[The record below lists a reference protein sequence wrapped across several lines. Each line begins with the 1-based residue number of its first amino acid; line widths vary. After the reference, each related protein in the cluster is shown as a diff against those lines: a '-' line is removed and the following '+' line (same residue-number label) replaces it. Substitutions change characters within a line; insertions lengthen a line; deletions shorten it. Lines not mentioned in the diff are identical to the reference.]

1 MNFQESCIFRFHN
14 LTILSEPVSIHFS
27 TGSLTALNI
36 CLAVIMFGVA
46 LDIKVEHFTQLLNQ
60 KKAVFTGLFAQFLL
74 LPIFTV
80 VLVSVLPISNGMA
93 LGMLLVACCP
103 GGNVSN
109 FFSQLARGHVALS
122 VTLTAFSSLAAFII
136 TPLNFLFCI
145 SLVPALSGE
154 LKSLEIDFLTLMI
167 NMVSILLIPLLLG
180 MWVSANYISFSKK
193 IASPIKILSMMM
205 LTAFIVIAVVN
216 NFDGFAANLASVF
229 WIVLLHNGG
238 TLLLSYYFSRMIG
251 NTEAIN
257 RTVAI
262 ETGIQNSGLAL
273 ILIFNYFD
281 GNTAMAV
288 VAAWWGVWHLIS
300 GFAFSTFMRKRI
312 LVEVIQS

>member
-1 MNFQESCIFRFHN
+1 
-14 LTILSEPVSIHFS
+14 
-27 TGSLTALNI
+27 
-36 CLAVIMFGVA
+36 MFGVA

-60 KKAVFTGLFAQFLL
+60 KKSVFTGLFSQFIL
-74 LPIFTV
+74 LPLFTI
-80 VLVSVLPISNGMA
+80 VLVSVLPVSNGMA

-136 TPLNFLFCI
+136 TPLSFFFCV
-145 SLVPALSGE
+145 SLVPALTADV
-154 LKSLEIDFLTLMI
+154 KALEIDFMSLMI

-180 MWVSANYISFSKK
+180 MWVSANYASFSKK
-193 IASPIKILSMMM
+193 ISGPIRILSMLM
-205 LTAFIVIAVVN
+205 LTAFIVIAVMN
-216 NFDGFAANLASVF
+216 NSDGFEAHLQDVF
-229 WIVLLHNGG
+229 WIVLIHNGSA
-238 TLLLSYYFSRMIG
+238 LLMAYYFSAMLNNG
-251 NTEAIN
+251 ESVN
-257 RTVAI
+257 RTISI

-300 GFAFSTFMRKRI
+300 GFVFASI
-312 LVEVIQS
+312 LRRRPLVNVIQS

>member
-1 MNFQESCIFRFHN
+1 
-14 LTILSEPVSIHFS
+14 LSEPVSIHFS
-27 TGSLTALNI
+27 SSSLTALNI

-46 LDIKVEHFTQLLNQ
+46 LDIKAEHFTQLLNQ
-60 KKAVFTGLFAQFLL
+60 KKAVLTGLFSQFIL
-74 LPIFTV
+74 LPLFTV
-80 VLVSVLPISNGMA
+80 LLVTVLPISNGMA
-93 LGMLLVACCP
+93 LGMLLVAACP

-109 FFSQLARGHVALS
+109 FFSQMARGHVALS

-136 TPLNFLFCI
+136 TPINFIFCV
-145 SLVPALSGE
+145 SLVPSLAGE
-154 LKSLEIDFLTLMI
+154 LKSFEIDFVSLMI
-167 NMVSILLIPLLLG
+167 NMVSILLIPLLFG
-180 MWVSANYISFSKK
+180 MWVSARYAILSKK
-193 IASPIKILSMMM
+193 IAGPIRILSMIM

-216 NFDGFAANLASVF
+216 NKEGFEAYLAAVF
-229 WIVLLHNGG
+229 WIVLLHNGSA
-238 TLLLSYYFSRMIG
+238 LILSYYFSRLLKNG
-251 NTEAIN
+251 EAVN

-300 GFAFSTFMRKRI
+300 GFVFSAVMRKQP
-312 LVEVIQS
+312 VAETIQS